1 MTVTNV
7 KLRWILTQ
15 YGKNRI
21 NQLLTNPDDKVQISV
36 MHIGRDGSGEP
47 QERETADGSGR
58 LYDPINVNIPI
69 VEKGISP
76 NRENTVYFKA
86 MIDENMC
93 GYDIAELAL
102 YENINGQEKMF
113 AVGVGQAIPKP
124 DIKYG
129 YLMSIEYTLYIES
142 TNLLEVYDQIVLDPN
157 NEFLKQTDIDSLY
170 RTILYVE
177 GNLAEQISKN
187 THQIGLSRAKELN
200 DLISDTRLRYN
211 SASVASYYSSMANSV
226 EDLKDIIGFWSFN
239 YTDTYGTAMN
249 IKDFSTWENYF
260 STNALLSS
268 YYQEYLGV
276 LSSLKFGG
284 DDYFYA
290 NAVPYFISSS
300 SIVKLGQL
308 LNHELTSHMSFSPDN
323 KVWLYKGTQYDEDYV
338 KENFFK
344 YYLKGNVAFT
354 DDNNKQMELGALG
367 SDAFGT
373 MYWRYVD
380 TSAQGEISGKWVC
393 DDLNLTYDIGT
404 FKGKIISYSDD
415 ISKQPRN
422 NAKIYIFAKPGVVSK
437 TSSTIT
443 SLGNVIQT
451 CPAPSSWQYSSS
463 NKKWV
468 WKNDNNITLSYSDAD
483 FKTHV
488 VNYVGTAT
496 NGDIINVKMASPN
509 QLVQVTFT
517 NKQFDL
523 LNYKTVNGRSVPLD
537 SPFTFIASLKHI
549 EMNKRNTLLAQSS
562 YFSGKHNF
570 EIVKTEDNAI
580 EISLFS
586 TLESSKISWKTLP
599 NSVSSSTYNVIV
611 TYNPNYDNANKLNPV
626 VKVYINNKSCTVIN
640 TTPNSTYSGMK
651 ENLMTTTSYIEDI
664 NKNKIFPINAQV
676 CLMALIKEEFDP
688 YVARCNSLI
697 LNSLSGK
704 NVYYKV

>member
-69 VEKGISP
+69 VEKGISSE
-76 NRENTVYFKA
+76 RENTVYFKA
-86 MIDENMC
+86 MINENMG

-157 NEFLKQTDIDSLY
+157 NEFLKQTDIDALY

-177 GNLAEQISKN
+177 GNLAEQIGKN
-187 THQIGLSRAKELN
+187 THQIGLGRAKELN
-200 DLISDTRLRYN
+200 DLISDTRLKYN
-211 SASVASYYSSMANSV
+211 SASVASYYSSMVNSV
-226 EDLKDIIGFWSFN
+226 KDLKNIIGFWSFN
-239 YTDTYGTAMN
+239 YTNTYGTVMN
-249 IKDFSTWENYF
+249 IKDFSAWENYF

-276 LSSLKFGG
+276 LSSLKFGSN
-284 DDYFYA
+284 DYFYT
-290 NAVPYFISSS
+290 NAVPPITSSVS
-300 SIVKLGQL
+300 SVKLGQL
-308 LNHELTSHMSFSPDN
+308 INHDLTDHMTFSPDS
-323 KVWLYKGTQYDEDYV
+323 KRWLYQGEQYDEDYV

-354 DDNNKQMELGALG
+354 DYDNNKMELGELG

-373 MYWRYVD
+373 MCWRYIE
-380 TSAQGEISGKWVC
+380 TSAQGIFSSKWVC

-404 FKGKIISYSDD
+404 FKSKVINYSDD
-415 ISKQPRN
+415 IQPKKDAR
-422 NAKIYIFAKPGVVSK
+422 IYIFAKPGVVSK

-451 CPAPSSWQYSSS
+451 CPAPSIWKYYSS
-463 NKKWV
+463 NNRWR
-468 WKNDNNITLSYSDAD
+468 WENDKNIELNYSDED
-483 FKTHV
+483 FRTHV
-488 VNYVGTAT
+488 INYEGTAT
-496 NGDIINVKMASPN
+496 DGDIIDVRMASPN
-509 QLVQVTFT
+509 QIVQVTFA

-523 LNYKTVNGRSVPLD
+523 VQYKTVDDRSVPFD
-537 SPFTFIASLKHI
+537 SPFTFIASLKHN
-549 EMNKRNTLLAQSS
+549 EMNSRSTLLAQSS

-570 EIVKTEDNAI
+570 EIAKTQDNAI
-580 EISLFS
+580 ELSLFS
-586 TLESSKISWKTLP
+586 TLESSKISWKTPP
-599 NSVSSSTYNVIV
+599 NSVPPSAYNVIV
-611 TYNPNYDNANKLNPV
+611 TYNPNYNDLDELNPV
-626 VKVYINNKSCTVIN
+626 VKVYINNKLCSVTN

-651 ENLMTTTSYIEDI
+651 ENLMNTTSYVED
-664 NKNKIFPINAQV
+664 NHKNKIFPINAQI
-676 CLMALIKEEFDP
+676 CLMALIKEEFDV
-688 YVARCNSLI
+688 YVARCNSLT

>member
-47 QERETADGSGR
+47 QERETSDGSGR

-69 VEKGISP
+69 VEKGISSE
-76 NRENTVYFKA
+76 RENTVYFKA
-86 MIDENMC
+86 MINENMC

-102 YENINGQEKMF
+102 YESINGQEKMF

-157 NEFLKQTDIDSLY
+157 NEFLKQTDVDTLY

-177 GNLAEQISKN
+177 GNLAEQIGKN

-200 DLISDTRLRYN
+200 DLISETRLKYN

-226 EDLKDIIGFWSFN
+226 EDLKNIIGFWSFN

-276 LSSLKFGG
+276 LSSLKFGK

-290 NAVPYFISSS
+290 NTVPYVTSSVS
-300 SIVKLGQL
+300 SVKLGQL
-308 LNHELTSHMSFSPDN
+308 INHELTDHMTFSPDS
-323 KVWLYKGTQYDEDYV
+323 KLWLYKSVYYNEDYV

-344 YYLKGNVAFT
+344 YYLKGNVALT
-354 DDNNKQMELGALG
+354 DNSQMELRKLG

-373 MYWRYVD
+373 MYWRYIN
-380 TSAQGEISGKWVC
+380 TSPNPNTEISGKWVC
-393 DDLNLTYDIGT
+393 DDLNLTYDIDT
-404 FKGKIISYSDD
+404 FKGKIINYSDD
-415 ISKQPRN
+415 INKQPHN
-422 NAKIYIFAKPGVVSK
+422 NARIYIFAKPGVVTT

-443 SLGNVIQT
+443 SLGNVIPT
-451 CPAPSSWQYSSS
+451 CPAPSSWKYDSS
-463 NKKWV
+463 NNRWE
-468 WKNDNNITLSYSDAD
+468 WKNDEKMSLYYSDED
-483 FKTHV
+483 FRTHV
-488 VNYVGTAT
+488 VNYEGTAT
-496 NGDIINVKMASPN
+496 NDDTIKVSMTSPN
-509 QLVQVTFT
+509 QTVQVTFA

-523 LNYKTVNGRSVPLD
+523 VQYKTVNGKSKLFD
-537 SPFTFIASLKHI
+537 SPFTFIASLKHN
-549 EMNKRNTLLAQSS
+549 EMNSRSTLLAQSS

-570 EIVKTEDNAI
+570 EIAKTQDNAI
-580 EISLFS
+580 ELSLFS
-586 TLESSKISWKTLP
+586 TSESSKISWKTPP
-599 NSVSSSTYNVIV
+599 NSVPSSAYNVIV
-611 TYNPNYDNANKLNPV
+611 TYNPNYNDLDKPNPV
-626 VKVYINNKSCTVIN
+626 VKVYINNKLCNVTN

-651 ENLMTTTSYIEDI
+651 GDLMDTTSYVEDYH
-664 NKNKIFPINAQV
+664 KNKIFPINAQV
-676 CLMALIKEEFDP
+676 CLMALIKEEFDV

>member
-76 NRENTVYFKA
+76 DRENTVYFKA

-187 THQIGLSRAKELN
+187 THQIGLGRAKELN

-290 NAVPYFISSS
+290 NAVPYVTSSVS
-300 SIVKLGQL
+300 SVKLGQL
-308 LNHELTSHMSFSPDN
+308 INHELTDHMTFSPDN

-344 YYLKGNVAFT
+344 YYLKGNVALT

-404 FKGKIISYSDD
+404 FKGKIINYSDD

-463 NKKWV
+463 NKRWV
-468 WKNDNNITLSYSDAD
+468 WKNDNNITLSYSETD

-523 LNYKTVNGRSVPLD
+523 LHYKTVNGRSVPFD

-599 NSVSSSTYNVIV
+599 NSVSSSAYNVIV
-611 TYNPNYDNANKLNPV
+611 TYSPNYDNANKLNPV

-651 ENLMTTTSYIEDI
+651 ENLMNTTSYIEDI

>member
-21 NQLLTNPDDKVQISV
+21 NQLLTNPDDKVQISI

-69 VEKGISP
+69 VEKGISSE
-76 NRENTVYFKA
+76 RENTVYFKA
-86 MIDENMC
+86 MINENMC

-157 NEFLKQTDIDSLY
+157 NEFLKQTDVDTLY

-177 GNLAEQISKN
+177 GNLAEQIGKN

-200 DLISDTRLRYN
+200 DLISETRLKYN

-226 EDLKDIIGFWSFN
+226 EDLKNIIGFWSFN

-276 LSSLKFGG
+276 LSSLKFGK

-290 NAVPYFISSS
+290 NTVPYVTSSVS
-300 SIVKLGQL
+300 SVKLGQL
-308 LNHELTSHMSFSPDN
+308 INHELTDHMTFSPDS
-323 KVWLYKGTQYDEDYV
+323 KLWLYKSVYYNEDYV

-344 YYLKGNVAFT
+344 YYLKGNVALT
-354 DDNNKQMELGALG
+354 DNDNSQMELGELG

-373 MYWRYVD
+373 MYWRYID

-404 FKGKIISYSDD
+404 FKGKVINYSDD
-415 ISKQPRN
+415 ISKQPHN
-422 NAKIYIFAKPGVVSK
+422 NARIYIFAKPGVVSK

-443 SLGNVIQT
+443 SLGNVVQT
-451 CPAPSSWQYSSS
+451 CPAPSSWQYYAS
-463 NKKWV
+463 NNRWV
-468 WKNDNNITLSYSDAD
+468 WENDENMSLYYSDED
-483 FKTHV
+483 FRTHV
-488 VNYVGTAT
+488 VNYEGTAT
-496 NGDIINVKMASPN
+496 NGDIINVRMANPD
-509 QLVQVTFT
+509 QVVKVTFT

-523 LNYKTVNGRSVPLD
+523 LQYKTVNGRSVPFD
-537 SPFTFIASLKHI
+537 SPFTYIASLKHN
-549 EMNKRNTLLAQSS
+549 EMNNRNTLLAQSS

-570 EIVKTEDNAI
+570 EIAKTEDNAI
-580 EISLFS
+580 EVSLFS

-599 NSVSSSTYNVIV
+599 NSVPPSAYNVIV
-611 TYNPNYDNANKLNPV
+611 TYNPNYDDLGKLNPV
-626 VKVYINNKSCTVIN
+626 VKVYINNKACTVTNI
-640 TTPNSTYSGMK
+640 TPNSTYSGMK
-651 ENLMTTTSYIEDI
+651 ENLMNTTSYVEDT
-664 NKNKIFPINAQV
+664 NKNKTFPIDAQV
-676 CLMALIKEEFDP
+676 CLMALIKEEFDF
-688 YVARCNSLI
+688 YIARCNSLI

>member
-226 EDLKDIIGFWSFN
+226 KDLKNIIGFWSFN

-276 LSSLKFGG
+276 LSSLKFEG

-290 NAVPYFISSS
+290 NSVPYFTSSTG
-300 SIVKLGQL
+300 IVKLGQL

-344 YYLKGNVAFT
+344 YYLKGNVALT

-373 MYWRYVD
+373 MCWRYID

-404 FKGKIISYSDD
+404 FKGKIINYSDN

-463 NKKWV
+463 NKRWV

-570 EIVKTEDNAI
+570 EITKTEDNAI

-599 NSVSSSTYNVIV
+599 NSVSSSAYNVIV

-651 ENLMTTTSYIEDI
+651 ENLMNTTSYIEDI
-664 NKNKIFPINAQV
+664 NRNKIFPINAQV
-676 CLMALIKEEFDP
+676 CLMALIKEEFNP

>member
-69 VEKGISP
+69 VEKGIASG
-76 NRENTVYFKA
+76 RENAVYFKA
-86 MIDENMC
+86 MINENMC

-102 YENINGQEKMF
+102 YENINGKEKMF

-129 YLMSIEYTLYIES
+129 YLMYIEYTLYIES

-157 NEFLKQTDIDSLY
+157 NEFLKQTDIDALY

-177 GNLAEQISKN
+177 GNLAEQIGKN

-200 DLISDTRLRYN
+200 DLISDTRLKYN
-211 SASVASYYSSMANSV
+211 AASVASYYSSMVNSV
-226 EDLKDIIGFWSFN
+226 KDLKNIIGFWSFN

-276 LSSLKFGG
+276 LSSLKFGPN
-284 DDYFYA
+284 DYFYT
-290 NAVPYFISSS
+290 NAVPPITSSVS
-300 SIVKLGQL
+300 SVKLGQL
-308 LNHELTSHMSFSPDN
+308 INHDLTDHMTFSPDS
-323 KVWLYKGTQYDEDYV
+323 KRWLYQGDSYSEKEV

-344 YYLKGNVAFT
+344 YYLKGNVALT
-354 DDNNKQMELGALG
+354 DNENSQMELGKLG

-373 MYWRYVD
+373 MYWRYID
-380 TSAQGEISGKWVC
+380 TSAQDEISGKWVC

-404 FKGKIISYSDD
+404 FKGKIVNYSDN
-415 ISKQPRN
+415 IQPKNDAR
-422 NAKIYIFAKPGVVSK
+422 IYIFAKPGVVST

-443 SLGNVIQT
+443 SLGNVVQT
-451 CPAPSSWQYSSS
+451 CPAPSSWKYNSS
-463 NKKWV
+463 NNRWE
-468 WKNDNNITLSYSDAD
+468 WENDDKMSLYYSDED
-483 FKTHV
+483 FRTHV
-488 VNYVGTAT
+488 VNYEGTAT
-496 NGDIINVKMASPN
+496 NDDTIDVSMASPN
-509 QLVQVTFT
+509 QIVQVTFA

-523 LNYKTVNGRSVPLD
+523 VQYKTVNGRSKPFD
-537 SPFTFIASLKHI
+537 SPFTFIASLKHN
-549 EMNKRNTLLAQSS
+549 EMNSRSTLLAQSS
-562 YFSGKHNF
+562 YFSSKHNF
-570 EIVKTEDNAI
+570 EIAKTQDNAI
-580 EISLFS
+580 ELSLFS
-586 TLESSKISWKTLP
+586 TLESSKISWKTPP
-599 NSVSSSTYNVIV
+599 NSVPPSAYNVIV
-611 TYNPNYDNANKLNPV
+611 TYNPNYNDLDKPNPI
-626 VKVYINNKSCTVIN
+626 VKVYINNKLCSVTK
-640 TTPNSTYSGMK
+640 TTPNSTYTGMK
-651 ENLMTTTSYIEDI
+651 ENLMNTTSYVEDSH
-664 NKNKIFPINAQV
+664 KNKIFPINAQV
-676 CLMALIKEEFDP
+676 CLMALIKEEFDV